1 MSNSSQLG
9 TKIRKGSAW
18 LLAGNTGSQ
27 LLKFLAGIVLARILV
42 PEDFG
47 MVATIQIFTGLAG
60 FVAGSGMGQALVRAK
75 EVTAKDYEAVFTLQS
90 IICCT
95 IYAGFYFSAPWF
107 AKWYD
112 TPQYASLLRV
122 AALSFVVRPFVS
134 LPSSILTRNMRFK
147 EQSRTR
153 IIVLLFSSA
162 VSIGMAIA
170 GYGVW
175 SLITGGIA
183 GSITSALLL
192 MPLTAWRPAIR
203 LNLRRGAAIARYG
216 VLVSATDILNYI
228 QTQVSVFMLSHA
240 LGPAS
245 VGLYNKGESL
255 ARMPHSFVTGSVYQ
269 AVFRAMA
276 SQQDNLDTCRYLFF
290 RSLGLV
296 AVYTTPFYIGLLW
309 LSEPLVRGVYGPNW
323 VGAATPLFVLSFAWP
338 FWLIANLSGAVL
350 AAKNWLGREI
360 PVQIYTLIVTFFAVS
375 IGLKYGIKGVAIA
388 IVSVAIYNALHM
400 YTLAIRC
407 LRANWLFGLR
417 TFTPAVL
424 LNVIFAG
431 VLFIFSYAAPP
442 RLLANDLAYV
452 AIMGILG
459 VMVYGLLFLYLPIPS
474 LQSERQRWK
483 VKLGLPHKT
492 LS

>member
-1 MSNSSQLG
+1 MSNSSHLG
-9 TKIRKGSAW
+9 AKIRKGSMW

-27 LLKFLAGIVLARILV
+27 VLRFFAGIVLARILV
-42 PEDFG
+42 PEEFG

-75 EVTAKDYEAVFTLQS
+75 EVTAKDYEVVFTLQS

-95 IYAGFYFSAPWF
+95 IYAGFYLAAPWF
-107 AKWYD
+107 AKWYN
-112 TPQYASLLRV
+112 TPQYADLLRV
-122 AALSFVVRPFVS
+122 AALSFVVRPFAS
-134 LPSSILTRNMRFK
+134 LPSSILTRDMRFK

-153 IIVLLFSSA
+153 IIVLLFSST
-162 VSIGMAIA
+162 VSIGMAFA

-175 SLITGGIA
+175 SLILGGVA
-183 GSITSALLL
+183 GSVANALLL
-192 MPLTAWRPAIR
+192 IPLTAWRPAFR
-203 LNLRRGAAIARYG
+203 LNLRRGRTIARYG

-228 QTQVSVFMLSHA
+228 QTQVSLFMLSHA

-276 SQQDNLDTCRYLFF
+276 SQQENLDTCRYLFF

-323 VGAATPLFVLSFAWP
+323 VGASAPLFVLSCAWP

-360 PVQIYTLIVTFFAVS
+360 PVQIYTLIVTLFAVS
-375 IGLKYGIKGVAIA
+375 IGLKYGVTGVAIA
-388 IVSVAIYNALHM
+388 IVASAVYNALHM

-407 LRANWLFGLR
+407 LRANWLGGLK
-417 TFTPAVL
+417 TFTPAVI
-424 LNVIFAG
+424 LNVILAG
-431 VLFIFSYAAPP
+431 ALFLFNYAAPP
-442 RLLANDLAYV
+442 GLLVNDLV
-452 AIMGILG
+452 HVTLMGILG
-459 VMVYGLLFLYLPIPS
+459 AIAYTLFFLYLPIPS

-483 VKLGLPHKT
+483 VKLRLSHKT
-492 LS
+492 FS